1 MTPEK
6 KRQRDRIRAGY
17 GRQPWIKYIAYVL
30 IAGIRMK
37 IRKIF
42 RKEE

>member
-37 IRKIF
+37 IRNIIK
-42 RKEE
+42 KQ